1 MKERGGGALMHVYVR
16 EHIISLSYRTAWWM
30 FTKLDR
36 DEVLIITHLFIGF
49 SAISNQRRIQG
60 EGGGNLPKIGQLG
73 VLSPKDFFFS
83 LSYRTTWWMFTKL
96 DRHEVLIITH
106 LFIGFSANSTQGGI
120 QGLRQF
126 AKNRSM
132 RGSFSKG
139 LLLQIGMQQ
148 QQTECILVSWIEILR
163 LLLFWLISQIWQ
175 SCFLIC

>member
-1 MKERGGGALMHVYVR
+1 MFNPHKFVYWVWSLPFSLFMYLKEKQYKIAMLLLCPGQGPWASSLCIYLGEGKGGGALMHVYVL
-16 EHIISLSYRTAWWM
+16 EHII
-30 FTKLDR
+30 
-36 DEVLIITHLFIGF
+36 
-49 SAISNQRRIQG
+49 
-60 EGGGNLPKIGQLG
+60 
-73 VLSPKDFFFS
+73 S

-96 DRHEVLIITH
+96 DRDEVLLITH
-106 LFIGFSANSTQGGI
+106 LFIGFSANSTKGRIKGG
-120 QGLRQF
+120 GGQF

-148 QQTECILVSWIEILR
+148 QQTECIPVSWIEILR